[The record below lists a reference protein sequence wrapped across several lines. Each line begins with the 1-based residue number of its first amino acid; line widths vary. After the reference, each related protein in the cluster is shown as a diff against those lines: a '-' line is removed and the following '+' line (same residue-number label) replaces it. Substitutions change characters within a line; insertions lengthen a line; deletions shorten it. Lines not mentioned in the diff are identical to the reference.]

1 MNPLPI
7 ILLLTLTSVVAVSE
21 AILIPP
27 KVQVLIYNDLA
38 PNTDLIVHCKS
49 KDDDLGIRHIS
60 YGNDF
65 EFHFRASFLR
75 RTLFHCTFQ
84 WNGITQR
91 FDIYRQVRD
100 QFVCN
105 HCVWK
110 IGPDGPCL
118 FADHKI
124 VTLGDAKLPNLIN
137 YCHTIY

>member
-1 MNPLPI
+1 MNPLSI

-49 KDDDLGIRHIS
+49 KDNDLGIRHIS

-65 EFHFRASFLR
+65 EFHFRASFFR

-84 WNGITQR
+84 WNGITKR

-124 VTLGDAKLPNLIN
+124 CYSWGPPVSRLN
-137 YCHTIY
+137 